1 LKRAHARCGAGLVA
15 GTALAL
21 SLLGPVVGA
30 AAAQPDPISAAA
42 QELEE
47 RDVEEGRSLV
57 EELGAA
63 AVRLPLAA
71 ALGAVLALRPRRRGS
86 PPRRSAVIATQ
97 IVLAVVGALIMLVV
111 GVSLARAFGIVGVA
125 SLIRYRS
132 KISDPRDAVVMLSA
146 LAVGL
151 ASGTGHFALALFATG
166 FLFAL
171 LWVVESF
178 ERSTRTFDLSLK
190 LGDKSVPMRPA
201 IEQIL
206 RRHDIEFE
214 LRGTSEEEN
223 VYFVMVPSEVS
234 TNRVS
239 KELAA
244 LAPNGVGAVE
254 WNEKPKAQAK

>member
-1 LKRAHARCGAGLVA
+1 MDVRGSFERVVRASARRPGRVLAV
-15 GTALAL
+15 TAVL
-21 SLLGPVVGA
+21 
-30 AAAQPDPISAAA
+30 
-42 QELEE
+42 
-47 RDVEEGRSLV
+47 
-57 EELGAA
+57 
-63 AVRLPLAA
+63 A
-71 ALGAVLALRPRRRGS
+71 ALGAVLALRPRRRGT

-97 IVLAVVGALIMLVV
+97 IVLAVIGALIMLVV

-151 ASGTGHFALALFATG
+151 AAGTGLFALALFATL
-166 FLFAL
+166 FLFVL

-178 ERSTRTFDLSLK
+178 ERATRTFDLSLK
-190 LGDKSVPMRPA
+190 LGDKSAPLRPA

-214 LRGTSEEEN
+214 LRGTSEEES
-223 VYFVMVPSEVS
+223 VYAVTVPGEIR
-234 TNRVS
+234 TDRVS

-244 LAPNGVGAVE
+244 LAQGNGAVE
-254 WNEKPKAQAK
+254 WNEKAKPQAK